1 MSTSLYN
8 TFGNEVKYR
17 YNQGVLTA
25 YLENS
30 TINFP
35 LPEASSEILAEIAV
49 PAGTPIDSATLEAVQ
64 SRLIRIGF
72 KRKNANAMASV
83 LIAVA
88 EVQGISPMSYFS
100 MNENTLQL
108 TLDAYESV
116 NALRPK
122 GNKIDLK
129 QPIVNSSTPDGK
141 FIKP

>member
-1 MSTSLYN
+1 
-8 TFGNEVKYR
+8 
-17 YNQGVLTA
+17 
-25 YLENS
+25 
-30 TINFP
+30 
-35 LPEASSEILAEIAV
+35 
-49 PAGTPIDSATLEAVQ
+49 
-64 SRLIRIGF
+64 
-72 KRKNANAMASV
+72 
-83 LIAVA
+83 
-88 EVQGISPMSYFS
+88 